1 MEQSLFTYCPLVTII
16 IPVYNGE
23 AFLGKAID
31 SALAQTYPNKE
42 ILVISDGSTDQSDE
56 IAKSYGEKIRFIRK
70 DNGGVSSVLNRA
82 IAEMRGE
89 WLSWLSHDD
98 TYDPE
103 KLSAQVGVL
112 NTIVRERGAE
122 EIDRVV
128 VCCANDRIDAN
139 DKTVRRKVKYGKNVG
154 SPMQMLISQIGRY
167 TIGGCCVLA
176 SRKAYSAEG
185 GFNEANRTC
194 SDAEMWYRLMLDGYE
209 FVFHRQ
215 VLVHSRQ
222 HGGMVSVQKRELCK
236 TEGTKLHEQIFDLA
250 LERGLTEFERYRF
263 LCALSARGYG
273 PVARKKVGEC
283 RLSFSH
289 RVTFR
294 VKYAASRIKNAMK
307 DFVRK
312 VYRLIKY

>member
-1 MEQSLFTYCPLVTII
+1 METNFTYCPLVTII

-42 ILVISDGSTDQSDE
+42 ILVISDGSTDGSDE
-56 IAKSYGEKIRFIRK
+56 IAKSYGDRIRFLRK
-70 DNGGVSSVLNRA
+70 ENGGVSTVLNRA
-82 IAEMRGE
+82 IAEMKGE

-98 TYDPE
+98 TYAPE

-112 NTIVRERGAE
+112 GEIVNKNGTDG
-122 EIDRVV
+122 IDRIV

-139 DKTVRRKVKYGKNVG
+139 DRPVKRKVKYGTNFD
-154 SPMQMLISQIGRY
+154 SPKQTLISQIGNY

-176 SRKAYSAEG
+176 SKAAYLAEG
-185 GFNEANRTC
+185 GFNENNRTC
-194 SDAEMWYRLMLDGYE
+194 SDAEMWYRLMLDGYK

-222 HGGMVSVQKRELCK
+222 HGGMVSVQKQELCK
-236 TEGTKLHEQIFDLA
+236 TEGTRLHEEIFDLA
-250 LERGLTEFERYRF
+250 MKKGLTEQEQYRF

-273 PVARKKVGEC
+273 AAAQKKLREC
-283 RLSFSH
+283 KISASH
-289 RVTFR
+289 RFLFR
-294 VKYAASRIKNAMK
+294 CKSAKSRLQNALKNTA
-307 DFVRK
+307 RK
-312 VYRLIKY
+312 VYRKIKY